1 MSTRMPAHAAVL
13 VSAPR
18 LTSVL
23 TALDAT
29 SRVIGAASGFGIL
42 VIAVIVGA
50 DVFLRYVFNA
60 PTTWADEISTY
71 LMIAAV
77 FLGAAYTHLTDGHIR
92 VDLVTE
98 RLPQAI
104 RDRLDV
110 VTTWLGFVF
119 VAYMAWQCYTATA
132 VAYVTGAREF
142 SLLVT
147 PSYLPQIPIAVGM
160 HLFALQLLVD
170 LARRRSDL
178 PAGRVAAAIALV
190 AAVTAGL
197 LWVGLQGRGE
207 HLAHVGLGTL
217 LLAATIF
224 LLILLLSGVGTAAI
238 VTLALAVGV
247 MLFRASQHLTVGQTM
262 LVFSL
267 GVLVLLLAGI
277 RVSLG
282 LGLLGLL
289 GIYFLLPA
297 PQPITLGERAW
308 ATNNSFTLTAIPVFV
323 LMGEFLLRSGV
334 SDDLFGA
341 LVRWIGR
348 WPGGLSHAA
357 MIACSIFAAVSGSS
371 VATAATI
378 GTVACPEMIKR
389 GYSPRIAY
397 GSLAAGGTLGILIPP
412 SIVMLLYGS
421 MMGVS
426 IAACLIAGIIPGI
439 VLTGCFMLILAGWS
453 VLDPRVTPKGPVFT
467 WGERLRAA
475 WAIVPVVILIFLVL
489 GTIYLGV
496 ATPTEAGAIGCLGA
510 IAICLIRR
518 RLTWATFSDA
528 LLSSIRTNSFIFVII
543 TGAAISSFLL
553 DYLRV
558 PAVLVETIRDLGLHR
573 WVVMTIFYLLYI
585 ALGCVIDG
593 ISMMVLTLPVIFPA
607 VVALGFDPVWFAVV
621 LTLLI
626 ELGLITPPVG
636 LNLYVLQGVS
646 GGHPMRD
653 IIIGAIP
660 FMFAM
665 VLVIVLVS
673 FFPILATWLPELM
686 LK

>member
-1 MSTRMPAHAAVL
+1 MTPAGRV
-13 VSAPR
+13 AP
-18 LTSVL
+18 LL
-23 TALDAT
+23 TAMDAT
-29 SRVIGAASGFGIL
+29 SRAVGALSGAGIL
-42 VIAVIVGA
+42 VIAAIVGS

-60 PTTWADEISTY
+60 PTTWADEVSTY
-71 LMIAAV
+71 IMIGAV

-98 RLPQAI
+98 RLPPAI
-104 RDRLDV
+104 RGWLDV

-119 VAYMAWQCYTATA
+119 VAFMAWQCYTATA
-132 VAYVTGAREF
+132 VAYATGAREF

-160 HLFALQLLVD
+160 HLFALQMLAG
-170 LARRRSDL
+170 LARRYPDL
-178 PAGRVAAAIALV
+178 APGRLTAAIAV
-190 AAVTAGL
+190 VVAVTAAL
-197 LWVGLQGRGE
+197 IWVGSQGRGE
-207 HLAHVGLGTL
+207 GLAHVGLGTL
-217 LLAATIF
+217 LLAGAI
-224 LLILLLSGVGTAAI
+224 LALILLLSGPGTATI
-238 VTLALAVGV
+238 VVVVLGLGIV
-247 MLFRASQHLTVGQTM
+247 LFRAAQQLTIGQTM

-267 GVLVLLLAGI
+267 GVLVLLMAGV

-282 LGLLGLL
+282 LGLIGLL

-297 PQPITLGERAW
+297 PQPVTLGERAW
-308 ATNNSFTLTAIPVFV
+308 ATNNSFTLTAIPLFV

-334 SDDLFGA
+334 SDDLFSA

-357 MIACSIFAAVSGSS
+357 MVACSIFAAVSGSS

-389 GYSPRIAY
+389 GYSSRIAY

-426 IAACLIAGIIPGI
+426 IPACLIAGIIPGI
-439 VLTGCFMLILAGWS
+439 ILTGCFMLILGGWS
-453 VLDPRVTPKGPVFT
+453 LLDPRAAPKGPVFT
-467 WGERLRAA
+467 WSERLHAA
-475 WAIVPVVILIFLVL
+475 WAIVPVILLIFLVL

-496 ATPTEAGAIGCLGA
+496 ATPTEAGAVGCVGA
-510 IAICLIRR
+510 VAICLIRR
-518 RLTWATFSDA
+518 RLTWGTFSDA
-528 LLSSIRTNSFIFVII
+528 LLASIKTNSFIFVII

-573 WVVMTIFYLLYI
+573 WVVMLVFYLLYV

-626 ELGLITPPVG
+626 EMGLITPPVG
-636 LNLYVLQGVS
+636 INLYVLQGIS

-653 IIIGAIP
+653 IIIGAVP

-665 VLVIVLVS
+665 VLVIALISV
-673 FFPILATWLPELM
+673 FPVIATWLPGLI

>member
-1 MSTRMPAHAAVL
+1 MAAQAAAAPATRVMPLLAAM
-13 VSAPR
+13 
-18 LTSVL
+18 
-23 TALDAT
+23 DGT
-29 SRVIGAASGFGIL
+29 SRVVGAVSGLGIL
-42 VIAVIVGA
+42 VIAFIVGS
-50 DVFLRYVFNA
+50 DVFLRYVFNE

-71 LMIAAV
+71 IMIGAV
-77 FLGAAYTHLTDGHIR
+77 FLGAAYTHLADGHIR

-98 RLPQAI
+98 RLPRAI
-104 RDRLDV
+104 RDPLEV

-119 VAYMAWQCYTATA
+119 VAFMAWQCYTATA
-132 VAYVTGAREF
+132 VAYATGAREF

-160 HLFALQLLVD
+160 HLFALQMLAG
-170 LARRRSDL
+170 LARRRPDL
-178 PAGRVAAAIALV
+178 PASRVPAAIAV
-190 AAVTAGL
+190 VVAVTAVL
-197 LWVGLQGRGE
+197 VWVGLQGRADR
-207 HLAHVGLGTL
+207 LAQVGLGTL
-217 LLAATIF
+217 VLAAGIAV
-224 LLILLLSGVGTAAI
+224 LIVLLSGLRTAAI
-238 VTLALAVGV
+238 VAAILGAGAV
-247 MLFRASQHLTVGQTM
+247 LFHASRQLTIGQTM
-262 LVFSL
+262 LLFSL
-267 GVLVLLLAGI
+267 GVLVFLLAGV

-282 LGLLGLL
+282 LGLIGLL

-308 ATNNSFTLTAIPVFV
+308 ATNNSFTLTAIPLFV

-334 SDDLFGA
+334 SDDLFSA

-357 MIACSIFAAVSGSS
+357 MVACSIFAAVSGSS

-378 GTVACPEMIKR
+378 GTVASPEMIKR
-389 GYSPRIAY
+389 GYSPRLTY

-439 VLTGCFMLILAGWS
+439 ILTGCFMLILAGWS
-453 VLDPRVTPKGPVFT
+453 LLNPSAAPKGPVFT
-467 WGERLRAA
+467 WSERLRAA
-475 WAIVPVVILIFLVL
+475 WAIVPVVLLIFLVL

-496 ATPTEAGAIGCLGA
+496 ATPTEAGAVGCLGA
-510 IAICLIRR
+510 VAICLVRR
-518 RLTWATFSDA
+518 RLAWDSFWGA
-528 LLSSIRTNSFIFVII
+528 LLASIRTNSFIFVII

-558 PAVLVETIRDLGLHR
+558 PAVLVETIRDLGLHP
-573 WVVMTIFYLLYI
+573 WVVMLVFYALYV

-636 LNLYVLQGVS
+636 LNLYVLQGIS

-653 IIIGAIP
+653 IVIGAIP

-665 VLVIVLVS
+665 VLVIALVS
-673 FFPILATWLPELM
+673 FFPILATWLPGLM